1 MLSPPLSPRNATSA
15 SPPSPPSLRRLQIS
29 LKNSSSSL
37 LCWSNLSLLMPTV
50 NPGAPA
56 LGFSD
61 SLTLLSQVKQPADSF
76 QPSSST
82 PASGSNCEVIRE
94 RGLQPWD
101 PAVTLF
107 SVKWDEQ
114 EGDEEEQDRRRCEHQ
129 SWPSDGLWWVRRGQ
143 RCTLMQCSV
152 FNTA

>member
-1 MLSPPLSPRNATSA
+1 
-15 SPPSPPSLRRLQIS
+15 
-29 LKNSSSSL
+29 
-37 LCWSNLSLLMPTV
+37 MPTV

-94 RGLQPWD
+94 RGLQPSD
-101 PAVTLF
+101 PAATLF
-107 SVKWDEQ
+107 SVKWDER
-114 EGDEEEQDRRRCEHQ
+114 EGGEEEQDGASANGRLQ
-129 SWPSDGLWWVRRGQ
+129 MGLDEPDAGG
-143 RCTLMQCSV
+143 
-152 FNTA
+152 AAP